1 MIPAHKSHDGS
12 RISATADL
20 PSWFLP
26 SHSILST
33 SSLLDPNLGDPIGR
47 PPNCGSSV
55 LSRHWLQDLSVWD
68 AGLYVSFPKQ
78 TAISLG
84 TSG

>member
-1 MIPAHKSHDGS
+1 MTGPGS
-12 RISATADL
+12 ALQHL

-47 PPNCGSSV
+47 PTDCGSSV
-55 LSRHWLQDLSVWD
+55 LSQRWLQDLSVWD

-78 TAISLG
+78 TAVPLG
-84 TSG
+84 TRG